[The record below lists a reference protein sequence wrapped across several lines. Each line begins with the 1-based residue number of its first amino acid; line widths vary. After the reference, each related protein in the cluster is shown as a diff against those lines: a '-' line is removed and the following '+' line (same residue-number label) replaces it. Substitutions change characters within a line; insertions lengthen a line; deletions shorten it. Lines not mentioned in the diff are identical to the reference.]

1 MTPAWKALE
10 QLCSGTPV
18 FPLSLTIGTYLAGI
32 AVQRRTKWA
41 LANPV
46 LLSILMIAF
55 TLRVLHMPYAT
66 YFAGAQLLHF
76 LLGPATVALAIPLVS
91 AIEHIRRNLWP
102 MLLAI
107 LAGSVTSMVS
117 GYALV
122 RVFGGS
128 QVLALS
134 MLPKSLT
141 TPIALDIA
149 QSIGAIPSLVAVLA
163 ILAGILVAVSI
174 NSVLRWIRVS
184 DPSAIGLAAGTAGS
198 GVGASRVI
206 DQHPLSAAFA
216 AVAIGLNGL
225 ITAWL
230 APFFAT
236 LLKRW

>member
-1 MTPAWKALE
+1 MTPSWKAFE
-10 QLCSGTPV
+10 QLCSATPV

-32 AVQRRTKWA
+32 AVQRRTRWA

-55 TLRVLHMPYAT
+55 TLRALHMPYAT
-66 YFAGAQLLHF
+66 YFSGAQLLHF

-91 AIEHIRRNLWP
+91 AIEHIRRSLWP

-117 GYALV
+117 GYVLV
-122 RVFGGS
+122 RAFGGS

-149 QSIGAIPSLVAVLA
+149 QGIGAIPSLVAVLA

-174 NSVLRWIRVS
+174 NGVLRWIRVS
-184 DPSAIGLAAGTAGS
+184 DPNAIGLAAGTAGS

-225 ITAWL
+225 ITAAL

>member
-1 MTPAWKALE
+1 MTPAWKTLE
-10 QLCSGTPV
+10 QLCSATPV
-18 FPLSLTIGTYLAGI
+18 FPLSLTIGTYLAGT
-32 AVQRRTKWA
+32 AVQRRTRWA

-55 TLRVLHMPYAT
+55 TLRALHMPYAT

-117 GYALV
+117 GYTLV

-128 QVLALS
+128 QLLALS

-141 TPIALDIA
+141 TPIALDTA

-174 NSVLRWIRVS
+174 NGVLRSIHVS

-206 DQHPLSAAFA
+206 DQHPLAAAFA

>member
-1 MTPAWKALE
+1 MTTAFNLLQ

-18 FPLSLTIGTYLAGI
+18 FPLALTVGTYLLGA
-32 AVQRRTKWA
+32 AVQRRTRWP

-46 LLSILMIAF
+46 LISILLIAV
-55 TLRVLHMPYAT
+55 TLRALHIPYAT
-66 YFAGAQLLHF
+66 YFGGAQLLHF

-91 AIEHIRRNLWP
+91 AMEHIRRALWP
-102 MLLAI
+102 MLLAL

-122 RVFGGS
+122 RLCGGS

-149 QSIGAIPSLVAVLA
+149 QNIGAIPSLVAVLA

-174 NSVLRWIRVS
+174 NDVVHWIQVK

-198 GVGASRVI
+198 GVGASHVL

-225 ITAWL
+225 ITACL
-230 APFFAT
+230 APFFAAW
-236 LLKRW
+236 LKHW

>member
-1 MTPAWKALE
+1 MQAWKAFV
-10 QLCSGTPV
+10 QLCSTTPV
-18 FPLSLTIGTYLAGI
+18 FPLSLTIGTYLTGI
-32 AVQRRTKWA
+32 AVQRRTGWA

-46 LLSILMIAF
+46 LLAILMIAF
-55 TLRVLHMPYAT
+55 TLRALHIPYAT
-66 YFAGAQLLHF
+66 YFSGAQLLHF

-102 MLLAI
+102 MLWAL

-122 RVFGGS
+122 RIFGGS

-174 NSVLRWIRVS
+174 NGVLRRIYVV

>member
-1 MTPAWKALE
+1 MTPSWKAFE
-10 QLCSGTPV
+10 QLCSATPV

-32 AVQRRTKWA
+32 AVQRRTRWA

-55 TLRVLHMPYAT
+55 TLRALHMPYAT
-66 YFAGAQLLHF
+66 YFSGAQLLHF

-91 AIEHIRRNLWP
+91 AIEHIRRSLWP

-117 GYALV
+117 GYVLV
-122 RVFGGS
+122 RAFGGS

-149 QSIGAIPSLVAVLA
+149 QGIGAIPSLVAVLA

-174 NSVLRWIRVS
+174 NGVLRWIRVS

-225 ITAWL
+225 ITAAL

>member
-1 MTPAWKALE
+1 ME
-10 QLCSGTPV
+10 QLCSATPV

-32 AVQRRTKWA
+32 AVQRRTRWA

-46 LLSILMIAF
+46 LLAILMIAF
-55 TLRVLHMPYAT
+55 TLRALHMPYAT
-66 YFAGAQLLHF
+66 YFTGAQLLHF

-122 RVFGGS
+122 RAFGGS

-163 ILAGILVAVSI
+163 ILAGILVAVAI
-174 NSVLRWIRVS
+174 NGVLRWIRVS

-230 APFFAT
+230 APLFAM

>member
-1 MTPAWKALE
+1 MPAWKTLE
-10 QLCSGTPV
+10 QLCSSSPV

-32 AVQRRTKWA
+32 AVQRRTRWA
-41 LANPV
+41 VANPV
-46 LLSILMIAF
+46 LVSILLIAL
-55 TLRVLHMPYAT
+55 TLQALHIPYAT
-66 YFAGAQLLHF
+66 YFSGAQLLHF
-76 LLGPATVALAIPLVS
+76 LLGPATVALAVPLVA

-102 MLLAI
+102 MLLAL

-122 RVFGGS
+122 RALGGS

-134 MLPKSLT
+134 MLPKSVT

-163 ILAGILVAVSI
+163 ILSGILVAVSV
-174 NSVLRWIRVS
+174 NDVVRWIRVT
-184 DPSAIGLAAGTAGS
+184 DPGAIGLAAGTAGS
-198 GVGASRVI
+198 GVGASRVL

-230 APFFAT
+230 SPLFAA

>member
-1 MTPAWKALE
+1 MTAAWKSVQ
-10 QLCSGTPV
+10 QLCSGTAV
-18 FPLSLTIGTYLAGI
+18 FPLLLTIATYVLGV
-32 AVQRRTKWA
+32 AVQRRTRWP

-46 LLSILMIAF
+46 LISIVLIAV
-55 TLRVLHMPYAT
+55 TLRVLGIPYAT

-102 MLLAI
+102 MLLAL
-107 LAGSVTSMVS
+107 LAGSVTSMIS

-122 RVFGGS
+122 RLCGGS
-128 QVLALS
+128 QVLALC
-134 MLPKSLT
+134 MMPKSLT

-149 QSIGAIPSLVAVLA
+149 QNIGAIPSLVAVLA

-174 NSVLRWIRVS
+174 NAVVRWIRVI

-198 GVGASRVI
+198 GVGASRVL

-225 ITAWL
+225 MTAWL

>member
-1 MTPAWKALE
+1 M
-10 QLCSGTPV
+10 
-18 FPLSLTIGTYLAGI
+18 LTIGTYFVGLI
-32 AVQRRTKWA
+32 VQQRTKWA

-46 LLSILMIAF
+46 LLAILLIAF
-55 TLRVLHMPYAT
+55 TLQTLHMPYAT

-91 AIEHIRRNLWP
+91 AIEQIRRSFWP
-102 MLLAI
+102 MLWAL
-107 LAGSVTSMVS
+107 LAGSITSMVS

-128 QVLALS
+128 RLLALS

-141 TPIALDIA
+141 TPIALEVA

-163 ILAGILVAVSI
+163 ILSGILVAVSI
-174 NSVLRWIRVS
+174 HGVVRWIHIS
-184 DPSAIGLAAGTAGS
+184 DASSIGLAAGTAGS
-198 GVGASRVI
+198 GIGAARVI
-206 DQHPLSAAFA
+206 GQHPLSAAFA

-225 ITAWL
+225 ITASL
-230 APFFAT
+230 APVVAM